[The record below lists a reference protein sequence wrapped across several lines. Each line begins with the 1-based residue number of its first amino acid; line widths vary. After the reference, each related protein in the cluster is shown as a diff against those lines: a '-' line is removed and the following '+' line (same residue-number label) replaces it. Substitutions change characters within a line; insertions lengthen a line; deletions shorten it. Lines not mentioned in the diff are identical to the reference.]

1 MVASTGDGG
10 ADANVTGPDAVD
22 DEARMDARDRKP
34 PSKEHV
40 ETLSRVVIRF
50 AGDSGDGMQL
60 TGTQFTATAAAIGND
75 LATFPDYPAE
85 IRAPA
90 GTLPGVS
97 GFQVN
102 FSSEDIFTPGDAPDV
117 LVAMNPAALKAN
129 VKELR
134 AGGILIVNT
143 DAFKETDLVKAGYA
157 KNPLEDG
164 SLAAYRLHE
173 VDITRLTRAALKE
186 TGLPQRV
193 QDRCKNFFALGMM
206 YYLYHR
212 PMDVSIQW
220 IENKFAKKPE
230 IAAANKLA
238 LKGGYA
244 YCEATEVFQ
253 VTYEVPKAKLEPG
266 TYRNVS
272 GNQALTLGFVAA
284 AHNAGRRL
292 FLGSYPITP
301 ASDILHEMSQ
311 YKNFGVVTFQAED
324 EIAAIGSAL
333 GAAFA
338 GDIGLTA
345 TSGPGMA
352 LKMEFI
358 GLAIMVELPLV
369 VVDIQR
375 GGPST
380 GLPTKT
386 EQADLLQAMFGRP
399 SEAPCIV
406 LAARSSSD
414 CFSVAYEAT
423 RLAIKHMT
431 PVILLSDGYIANGAE
446 PWKLPRIEDLPPI
459 DVAFRTDPAGFL
471 PFARDPE
478 TLARPWA
485 IPGTPGLEHRIG
497 GIEKADGT
505 GNVSYDASNHERMVH
520 LRAEKVQRVALDIPP
535 AQVDGDRDGLLVLG
549 WGSTYG
555 AITGAVRHARADGRR
570 VGHLHLRH
578 LNPLPRDLGD
588 VLARYDR
595 VLIPEMNLGQLA
607 FIVRARFLRDV
618 VQLNKVQG
626 QPFKESEILSKIEE
640 LAPAKEGVRV

>member
-1 MVASTGDGG
+1 MPFRRFAIMPGVA
-10 ADANVTGPDAVD
+10 GPEDSQRKAF
-22 DEARMDARDRKP
+22 MDTLGIAHKT
-34 PSKEHV
+34 KEPV

-90 GTLPGVS
+90 GTLAGVS

-117 LVAMNPAALKAN
+117 LVAMNPAALRAN
-129 VKELR
+129 VMDLKPS
-134 AGGILIVNT
+134 GILIVNT
-143 DAFKETDLVKAGYA
+143 DAFKEGDLAKAGYA

-164 SLAAYRLHE
+164 SLSAFRVHE
-173 VDITRLTRAALKE
+173 VDITRLTRAALKDS
-186 TGLPQRV
+186 GIPQRI
-193 QDRCKNFFALGMM
+193 QDRCRNFFALGMM

-212 PMDVSIQW
+212 PMAVSLQW
-220 IENKFAKKPE
+220 IEQKFGKKPE
-230 IAAANKLA
+230 IAEANKLA

-244 YCEATEVFQ
+244 YCEATELFQ

-266 TYRNVS
+266 VYRNIS
-272 GNQALTLGFVAA
+272 GNQALALGFVAA
-284 AHNAGRRL
+284 AQKAGRPL

-301 ASDILHEMSQ
+301 ASDILHELSQ
-311 YKNFGVVTFQAED
+311 YKNFGVITFQAED
-324 EIAAIGSAL
+324 EIAAIGAAL

-338 GDIGLTA
+338 GDIGMTT

-358 GLAIMVELPLV
+358 GLAIMVELPLI

-399 SEAPCIV
+399 SDAPCIV
-406 LAARSSSD
+406 MAARSASD

-446 PWKLPRIEDLPPI
+446 PWKLPAMEDLLPI
-459 DVAFRTDPAGFL
+459 AVQFPKASEGFL
-471 PFARDPE
+471 PYQRDPA

-485 IPGTPGLEHRIG
+485 IPGTPKLEHRIG

-505 GNVSYDASNHERMVH
+505 GNISYEAQNHEKMVR
-520 LRAEKVQRVALDIPP
+520 LRADKVARVADDLPP
-535 AQVDGDRDGLLVLG
+535 SEVDGDPDGLLVLA

-555 AITGAVRHARADGRR
+555 AITSAMRHARADGRR

-578 LNPLPRDLGD
+578 LNPMPADLGQ
-588 VLARYDR
+588 VLARYET
-595 VLIPEMNLGQLA
+595 VLIPEINLGQLA
-607 FIVRARFLRDV
+607 MLIRAKFLLNV

-626 QPFKESEILSKIEE
+626 QPFKESEILAKIED
-640 LAPAKEGVRV
+640 LAPKKEGVRA

>member
-1 MVASTGDGG
+1 MDTLASTPK
-10 ADANVTGPDAVD
+10 T
-22 DEARMDARDRKP
+22 
-34 PSKEHV
+34 KEPV

-90 GTLPGVS
+90 GTLAGVS

-134 AGGILIVNT
+134 PNGILIVNT
-143 DAFKETDLVKAGYA
+143 DAFKEADLVKAGYT

-164 SLAAYRLHE
+164 SLAAFQTHP

-186 TGLPQRV
+186 TGLPQRT
-193 QDRCKNFFALGMM
+193 QDKCRNFFALGMM

-212 PMDVSIQW
+212 PMDVSIHW
-220 IENKFAKKPE
+220 IEEKFAKKPE
-230 IAAANKLA
+230 LAEANKLA
-238 LKGGYA
+238 LRGGYS
-244 YCEATEVFQ
+244 YCEATEIFQ
-253 VTYEVPKAKLEPG
+253 VTYEVPKAHLEPG
-266 TYRNVS
+266 TYRNIS
-272 GNQALTLGFVAA
+272 GNQAIALGFVAA
-284 AHNAGRRL
+284 AQKAGRQL

-301 ASDILHEMSQ
+301 ASDILHELSQ

-324 EIAAIGSAL
+324 EIAAIGAAL

-338 GDIGLTA
+338 GDIGLTT

-369 VVDIQR
+369 IVDIQR

-386 EQADLLQAMFGRP
+386 EQADLLQAMYGRP

-406 LAARSSSD
+406 LAARSASD
-414 CFSVAYEAT
+414 CFAVAYEAT

-446 PWKLPRIEDLPPI
+446 PWKLPKVEALPPI
-459 DVAFRTDPAGFL
+459 AVTLRSEAAGFL
-471 PFARDPE
+471 PYARDAE

-497 GIEKADGT
+497 GIEKAEGT
-505 GNVSYDASNHERMVH
+505 GNVSYEAANHEKMVH
-520 LRAEKVQRVALDIPP
+520 LRAEKVARVALDIPK
-535 AQVDGDRDGLLVLG
+535 VEVNGDADGLLVLG

-555 AITGAVRHARADGRR
+555 AITGAVRRARAEGRR
-570 VGHLHLRH
+570 VGHLHLRY
-578 LNPLPRDLGD
+578 LNPMPADLGE
-588 VLARYDR
+588 VLARYER
-595 VLIPEMNLGQLA
+595 VLLPEMNLGQLA
-607 FIVRARFLRDV
+607 LLIRARFLRDL

-626 QPFKESEILSKIEE
+626 QPFKESEILEKIRE
-640 LAPAKEGVRV
+640 LAPTKEGVGA

>member
-1 MVASTGDGG
+1 MNTVGIAPKT
-10 ADANVTGPDAVD
+10 
-22 DEARMDARDRKP
+22 
-34 PSKEHV
+34 KEPT
-40 ETLSRVVIRF
+40 ETVSRVVIRF

-102 FSSEDIFTPGDAPDV
+102 FSSEEIFTPGDAPDV

-129 VKELR
+129 IKDLR
-134 AGGILIVNT
+134 PGGILVLNT
-143 DAFKETDLVKAGYA
+143 DAFREIDLAKAGYA

-164 SLAAYRLHE
+164 SLTGFRLYQVE
-173 VDITRLTRAALKE
+173 ITRLTRAALKE
-186 TGLPQRV
+186 TGLPQRI

-212 PMDVSIQW
+212 SIDVSTEW
-220 IENKFAKKPE
+220 IKHKFAAKPE
-230 IAAANKLA
+230 LAAANTLA

-244 YCEATEVFQ
+244 YCEAAEIFQ
-253 VTYEVPKAKLEPG
+253 VTYEVPPAHLTPG
-266 TYRNVS
+266 TYRNIS
-272 GNQALTLGFVAA
+272 GNQALALGLVAA
-284 AHNAGRRL
+284 AQKSGRPL

-301 ASDILHEMSQ
+301 ASDILHELSQ
-311 YKNFGVVTFQAED
+311 YKNFGVYTFQAED

-333 GAAFA
+333 GASFA
-338 GDIGLTA
+338 GSIGLTT

-369 VVDIQR
+369 IVDIQR

-386 EQADLLQAMFGRP
+386 EQADLLQAMYGRP

-406 LAARSSSD
+406 IAARSASD
-414 CFSVAYEAT
+414 CFEAAYEAT
-423 RLAIKHMT
+423 RLSIKHMT

-446 PWKLPRIEDLPPI
+446 PWKLPKIADLTPI
-459 DVAFRTDPAGFL
+459 PVNFRTEASGFL
-471 PFARDPE
+471 PYARDPK
-478 TLARPWA
+478 TLARAWA

-497 GIEKADGT
+497 GIEKADGS
-505 GNVSYDASNHERMVH
+505 GSISYEPENHEHMVH
-520 LRAEKVQRVALDIPP
+520 LRAEKVARVALDLPP
-535 AQVDGDRDGLLVLG
+535 SEVVGDPDGVLVVG

-555 AITGAVRHARADGRR
+555 AITAAARRARAGGVR

-578 LNPLPRDLGD
+578 LNPLPLD
-588 VLARYDR
+588 VGEILARYDK
-595 VLIPEMNLGQLA
+595 VLVPEMNLGQLA
-607 FIVRARFLRDV
+607 MILRAKFLRDV
-618 VQLNKVQG
+618 KQLNKVQG
-626 QPFKESEILSKIEE
+626 QPFKESEILDSINA
-640 LAPAKEGVRV
+640 LAQGVRS

>member
-1 MVASTGDGG
+1 
-10 ADANVTGPDAVD
+10 
-22 DEARMDARDRKP
+22 MDTDSQPAKC
-34 PSKEHV
+34 KEPV
-40 ETLSRVVIRF
+40 ETLTRVVIRF

-102 FSSEDIFTPGDAPDV
+102 FSSEDIFTPGDSPDV

-129 VKELR
+129 VRDLKPN
-134 AGGILIVNT
+134 GILIVNT
-143 DAFKETDLVKAGYA
+143 DAFKESDLAKAGYK

-173 VDITRLTRAALKE
+173 VDITRLTRAAVKE

-212 PMDVSIQW
+212 SMDVSLHW
-220 IENKFAKKPE
+220 LDRKFANKPD
-230 IAAANKLA
+230 IANANKLA

-244 YCEATEVFQ
+244 FCEATEVFQ
-253 VTYEVPKAKLEPG
+253 VTYEVPKAHLAPG
-266 TYRNVS
+266 TYRNIS
-272 GNQALTLGFVAA
+272 GNQALALGFVAA
-284 AHNAGRRL
+284 AQKAGRPL

-301 ASDILHEMSQ
+301 ASDILHELSR
-311 YKNFGVVTFQAED
+311 YKNFGVMTFQAED

-338 GDIGLTA
+338 GNIGLTT

-369 VVDIQR
+369 IVDIQR

-386 EQADLLQAMFGRP
+386 EQADLLQAIHGRP

-406 LAARSSSD
+406 LAARSAAD

-423 RLAIKHMT
+423 RLALKHMT

-446 PWKLPRIEDLPPI
+446 PWKLPDIADLRPI
-459 DVAFRTDPAGFL
+459 DVRFRTDPAGFL
-471 PFARDPE
+471 PYARDPE

-497 GIEKADGT
+497 GIEKAEGT
-505 GNVSYDASNHERMVH
+505 GNVSYDPANHERMIH
-520 LRAEKVQRVALDIPP
+520 MRAEKVALVARDFPP
-535 AQVDGDRDGLLVLG
+535 AAVDGDKDGLLVLG

-555 AITGAVRHARADGRR
+555 AITGAVRRARADGRR
-570 VGHLHLRH
+570 VGHLHLRY
-578 LNPLPRDLGD
+578 LNPMPSNLGE

-607 FIVRARFLRDV
+607 LLVRAKFLLDV

-626 QPFKESEILSKIEE
+626 QPFKESEILAKIAE
-640 LAPAKEGVRV
+640 LAPSKEGVRA

>member
-1 MVASTGDGG
+1 MTTVGTAPKT
-10 ADANVTGPDAVD
+10 
-22 DEARMDARDRKP
+22 
-34 PSKEHV
+34 KEPI

-102 FSSEDIFTPGDAPDV
+102 FSSEEIFTPGDAPDV

-129 VKELR
+129 IKDLR
-134 AGGILIVNT
+134 PGGILVVNT
-143 DAFKETDLVKAGYA
+143 DAFREIDLAKAGYA

-164 SLAAYRLHE
+164 SLAGYRLYQVE
-173 VDITRLTRAALKE
+173 ITRLTRAALKE
-186 TGLPQRV
+186 TGLPQRF

-212 PMDVSIQW
+212 SMDVSVEW
-220 IENKFAKKPE
+220 IKQKFAAKPE
-230 IAAANKLA
+230 LAVANTLA

-244 YCEATEVFQ
+244 YCEAAEIFQ
-253 VTYEVPKAKLEPG
+253 VTYEVPPAHLQPG
-266 TYRNVS
+266 TYRNIS
-272 GNQALTLGFVAA
+272 GNQALALGLVAA
-284 AHNAGRRL
+284 AQKSGRPL

-301 ASDILHEMSQ
+301 ASDILHELSQ
-311 YKNFGVVTFQAED
+311 YKNFGVYTFQAED
-324 EIAAIGSAL
+324 EIAAVGSAL
-333 GAAFA
+333 GASFA
-338 GDIGLTA
+338 GSIGLTT

-369 VVDIQR
+369 IVDIQR

-386 EQADLLQAMFGRP
+386 EQADLLQAMYGRP

-406 LAARSSSD
+406 IAARSASD
-414 CFSVAYEAT
+414 CFETAYEAT
-423 RLAIKHMT
+423 RLSIAHMT

-446 PWKLPRIEDLPPI
+446 PWKLPKIDELPAIP
-459 DVAFRTDPAGFL
+459 VSFRTEAEGFL
-471 PFARDPE
+471 PYLRDPK

-485 IPGTPGLEHRIG
+485 IPGTAGLEHRIG

-505 GNVSYDASNHERMVH
+505 GSISYDPQNHEHMVH
-520 LRAEKVQRVALDIPP
+520 LRAEKVARVALDIPP
-535 AQVDGDRDGLLVLG
+535 SEVAGDNDGVLVLG

-555 AITGAVRHARADGRR
+555 AITGAVRRARAEGLR
-570 VGHLHLRH
+570 VGHLHLRY
-578 LNPLPRDLGD
+578 LNPMPLD
-588 VLARYDR
+588 VGEILSRYDK
-595 VLIPEMNLGQLA
+595 VLIPEMNMGQLA
-607 FIVRARFLRDV
+607 MIVRAKFLKDV
-618 VQLNKVQG
+618 AQLNKVQG
-626 QPFKESEILSKIEE
+626 QPFKESEILDTVRA
-640 LAPAKEGVRV
+640 LAMGGHK

>member
-1 MVASTGDGG
+1 MDTLST
-10 ADANVTGPDAVD
+10 TP
-22 DEARMDARDRKP
+22 K
-34 PSKEHV
+34 SKEPV
-40 ETLSRVVIRF
+40 ETLSCVVIRF

-90 GTLPGVS
+90 GTLAGVS
-97 GFQVN
+97 GFQVS

-129 VKELR
+129 VKDLKP
-134 AGGILIVNT
+134 AGILIVNT
-143 DAFKETDLVKAGYA
+143 DAFKDSELAKAGYA

-164 SLAAYRLHE
+164 SLAAFRVHE

-186 TGLPQRV
+186 TGLPQRN
-193 QDRCKNFFALGMM
+193 QDRCRNFFALGMM

-212 PMDVSIQW
+212 PIDVSLNW
-220 IENKFAKKPE
+220 IEHHFTKKPE
-230 IAAANKLA
+230 FVEANKLA

-244 YCEATEVFQ
+244 YCEATEIFQ

-266 TYRNVS
+266 TYRNIS
-272 GNQALTLGFVAA
+272 GNQAIALGFVAA
-284 AHNAGRRL
+284 AKKAGRQL

-301 ASDILHEMSQ
+301 ASDILHELSRH
-311 YKNFGVVTFQAED
+311 KNFGVVTFQAED

-333 GAAFA
+333 GASFA
-338 GDIGLTA
+338 GAIGLTT

-358 GLAIMVELPLV
+358 GLAIMVELPLIV
-369 VVDIQR
+369 VNIQR

-406 LAARSSSD
+406 LAARSSAD
-414 CFSVAYEAT
+414 CFAVAYEAT

-459 DVAFRTDPAGFL
+459 DAAHAVDTEGFL
-471 PFARDPE
+471 PFSRDAE

-505 GNVSYDASNHERMVH
+505 GNVSYDALNHEGMVH
-520 LRAEKVQRVALDIPP
+520 LRADKVARVARDIPK
-535 AQVDGDRDGLLVLG
+535 AQVDGDPDGLLVLG

-555 AITGAVRHARADGRR
+555 AITSAVRHARTAGRR

-578 LNPLPRDLGD
+578 LNPMPANLGE
-588 VLARYDR
+588 VLARYEH
-595 VLIPEMNLGQLA
+595 VLVPEINLGQLA
-607 FIVRARFLRDV
+607 LLIRAKFLRNV

-626 QPFKESEILSKIEE
+626 QPFKESEIMAKIEE
-640 LAPAKEGVRV
+640 LAPAKEGARA

>member
-1 MVASTGDGG
+1 
-10 ADANVTGPDAVD
+10 
-22 DEARMDARDRKP
+22 MDTTAAAPR
-34 PSKEHV
+34 SKEPV

-60 TGTQFTATAAAIGND
+60 TGTQFTATAASIGND

-129 VKELR
+129 LHDLR
-134 AGGILIVNT
+134 PGGMLVVNT
-143 DAFKETDLVKAGYA
+143 DAFKDADLVKAGYA

-164 SLAAYRLHE
+164 SLSGFRLYQVE
-173 VDITRLTRAALKE
+173 ITRLTRAALKE
-186 TGLPQRV
+186 SGLPQRI

-212 PMDVSIQW
+212 PLEVSNRW
-220 IENKFAKKPE
+220 IDQKFAKSPE
-230 IAAANKLA
+230 LAAANKLA

-244 YCEATEVFQ
+244 YCEAAEIFQ
-253 VTYEVPKAKLEPG
+253 VTYEVPAAHLPPG
-266 TYRNVS
+266 TYRNIS
-272 GNQALTLGFVAA
+272 GNQALALGFVAA
-284 AHNAGRRL
+284 AQKSGRPL

-301 ASDILHEMSQ
+301 ASDILHELSQ
-311 YKNFGVVTFQAED
+311 YKNFGIYTFQAED
-324 EIAAIGSAL
+324 EIAAIGAAI

-338 GDIGLTA
+338 GSIGLTT

-352 LKMEFI
+352 LKMEFL

-386 EQADLLQAMFGRP
+386 EQADLLQALFGRP

-406 LAARSSSD
+406 LAARSASD
-414 CFSVAYEAT
+414 CFAMAYEAV
-423 RLAIKHMT
+423 RLSTKHMT

-446 PWKLPRIEDLPPI
+446 PWRLPTIDELSAI
-459 DVAFRTDPAGFL
+459 DVSFRKEKEGFL
-471 PFARDPE
+471 PYLRNEA

-505 GNVSYDASNHERMVH
+505 GNISYEPANHEQMVL
-520 LRAEKVQRVALDIPP
+520 LRAEKVARVALDLPP
-535 AQVDGDRDGLLVLG
+535 AEAEGDASGLLVLG

-555 AITGAVRHARADGRR
+555 AITGAVRRARAEGRK
-570 VGHLHLRH
+570 VAHVHLRH
-578 LNPLPRDLGD
+578 LNPMPMNLGE

-595 VLIPEMNLGQLA
+595 ILIPEMNMGQLA
-607 FIVRARFLRDV
+607 LLIRARFLRDV
-618 VQLNKVQG
+618 VQLDKVQG
-626 QPFKESEILSKIEE
+626 QPFKEIEILTKIQE
-640 LAPAKEGVRV
+640 LA

>member
-1 MVASTGDGG
+1 
-10 ADANVTGPDAVD
+10 
-22 DEARMDARDRKP
+22 MDTMGIAPK
-34 PSKEHV
+34 SKEPV

-90 GTLPGVS
+90 GTLAGVS

-129 VKELR
+129 IKDLR
-134 AGGILIVNT
+134 PGGILVVNT
-143 DAFKETDLVKAGYA
+143 DAFRDADLAKAGYA
-157 KNPLEDG
+157 KNPIEDG
-164 SLAAYRLHE
+164 SLRGFRLYQVE
-173 VDITRLTRAALKE
+173 ITRLTRAALKE
-186 TGLPQRV
+186 TGLPQRI

-212 PMDVSIQW
+212 SMDVSTQW
-220 IENKFAKKPE
+220 IKNKFAQKPE
-230 IAAANKLA
+230 LAEANTLA
-238 LKGGYA
+238 LRGGYA
-244 YCEATEVFQ
+244 YCEAAEIFQ
-253 VTYEVPKAKLEPG
+253 VTYEVPPAHLEPG
-266 TYRNVS
+266 TYRNIS
-272 GNQALTLGFVAA
+272 GNQALALGFVAA
-284 AHNAGRRL
+284 ARKAGRPL

-301 ASDILHEMSQ
+301 ASDILHELSQ
-311 YKNFGVVTFQAED
+311 YKNFGVYTFQAED

-333 GAAFA
+333 GASFA
-338 GDIGLTA
+338 GSIGLTT

-358 GLAIMVELPLV
+358 GLAIMVELPLIIV
-369 VVDIQR
+369 NIQR

-406 LAARSSSD
+406 IAARSASD
-414 CFSVAYEAT
+414 CFLAAYEAT
-423 RLAIKHMT
+423 RLTIKHMT

-459 DVAFRTDPAGFL
+459 QVDFQTNPEGFL
-471 PFARDPE
+471 PFSREPA

-497 GIEKADGT
+497 GIEKEDGS
-505 GNVSYDASNHERMVH
+505 GNISYDPANHERMVH
-520 LRAEKVQRVALDIPP
+520 LRAEKVARVAIDIPKSS
-535 AQVDGDRDGLLVLG
+535 VDGDPDGLLVVG

-555 AITGAVRHARADGRR
+555 AITSAIRHARAEGLR

-578 LNPLPRDLGD
+578 LNPMPTDLGGII
-588 VLARYDR
+588 ARYDR
-595 VLIPEMNLGQLA
+595 VLVPEMNLGQLA
-607 FIVRARFLRDV
+607 MILRAKFLRDV
-618 VQLNKVQG
+618 TQLNKVQG
-626 QPFKESEILSKIEE
+626 QPFKESEILDAIHAIGTGARK
-640 LAPAKEGVRV
+640 

>member
-1 MVASTGDGG
+1 MNTTA
-10 ADANVTGPDAVD
+10 
-22 DEARMDARDRKP
+22 
-34 PSKEHV
+34 V
-40 ETLSRVVIRF
+40 ETLSKVVIRF

-60 TGTQFTATAAAIGND
+60 TGTQFTATAASIGND

-129 VKELR
+129 LR
-134 AGGILIVNT
+134 DLRPGGILIVNT
-143 DAFKETDLVKAGYA
+143 DAFKEADLTKAAYA
-157 KNPLEDG
+157 RNPLEDG
-164 SLAAYRLHE
+164 SLSGYRLYQVE
-173 VDITRLTRAALKE
+173 ITRLTRAALKE
-186 TGLPQRV
+186 TGLPQRI

-212 PMDVSIQW
+212 PLEVSNRW
-220 IENKFAKKPE
+220 IDQKFAKSPE
-230 IAAANKLA
+230 LAEANKLA

-244 YCEATEVFQ
+244 YCEAAEIFQ
-253 VTYEVPKAKLEPG
+253 VTYEVPPAHLPEG
-266 TYRNVS
+266 TYRNIS
-272 GNQALTLGFVAA
+272 GNQALALGFVAA
-284 AHNAGRRL
+284 AQKSGRPL

-301 ASDILHEMSQ
+301 ASDILHELSQ
-311 YKNFGVVTFQAED
+311 YKNFGIYTFQAED
-324 EIAAIGSAL
+324 EIAAIGAAI

-338 GDIGLTA
+338 GSIGLTT

-352 LKMEFI
+352 LKMEFL

-386 EQADLLQAMFGRP
+386 EQADLLQALFGRP

-406 LAARSSSD
+406 LAARSASD
-414 CFSVAYEAT
+414 CFEMAYEAV
-423 RLAIKHMT
+423 RLSTKHMT

-446 PWKLPRIEDLPPI
+446 PWRLPSVDDLPPI
-459 DVAFRTDPAGFL
+459 TVNFRTEKEGFL
-471 PFARDPE
+471 PYLRDE
-478 TLARPWA
+478 GTLARPWA

-505 GNVSYDASNHERMVH
+505 GNISYEPQNHENMVR
-520 LRAEKVQRVALDIPP
+520 LRADKVARVALDLPL
-535 AQVDGDRDGLLVLG
+535 AQAEGDDSGLLVLG

-555 AITGAVRHARADGRR
+555 AITGAVRRARAEGRK
-570 VGHLHLRH
+570 VAHLHLRH
-578 LNPLPRDLGD
+578 LNPMPMNLGD
-588 VLARYDR
+588 VLSRYER
-595 VLIPEMNLGQLA
+595 ILIPEMNMGQLA
-607 FIVRARFLRDV
+607 LLIRAKYLRDV
-618 VQLNKVQG
+618 VQLDKIQG
-626 QPFKESEILSKIEE
+626 QPFKEIEILTKIQE
-640 LAPAKEGVRV
+640 LA